1 MWLNVLWFAI
11 FGIIIAAYLILDG
24 FDLGCGILHP
34 FIAKS
39 DTERRI
45 ILNSIGPFWDGNELW
60 LVIGG
65 GVLFAA
71 FPPVYASLFSGI
83 YVAFMLVLLCLILR
97 AVAIEFRSQRTSQKW
112 RTLWDYVF
120 FLASIL
126 LALLLGVAL
135 GNIILGFP
143 ITATGDIYMSLIQL
157 LSPFALLVGITTI
170 AMFAMHGAIFLTM
183 KTDGDFRQKVLRWLP
198 GIMIA
203 FFILNTLVVLATVV
217 LRLQVTKI
225 YLGDIWPIIFPAL
238 ALGALILTWYMLR
251 RRQNLLAFAASG
263 AVIALL
269 IASVAV
275 GLYPNLLLSTIN
287 STYDLTIFNAASAP
301 NTLTIM
307 LIIALIGMPLALL
320 YTSGVYYFFRGKVRL
335 ERESY

>member
-1 MWLNVLWFAI
+1 
-11 FGIIIAAYLILDG
+11 
-24 FDLGCGILHP
+24 
-34 FIAKS
+34 
-39 DTERRI
+39 
-45 ILNSIGPFWDGNELW
+45 
-60 LVIGG
+60 
-65 GVLFAA
+65 
-71 FPPVYASLFSGI
+71 
-83 YVAFMLVLLCLILR
+83 MLVLLCLILR
-97 AVAIEFRSQRTSQKW
+97 AVAIEFRSQRTDQGW

-120 FLASIL
+120 FLASTL

-143 ITATGDIYMSLIQL
+143 ITATGDIYMSLMQL

-183 KTDGDFRQKVLRWLP
+183 RTDGDLRQRVLRWLP
-198 GIMIA
+198 GLMIA
-203 FFILNTLVVLATVV
+203 FFILNTVVVLATVV

-251 RRQNLLAFAASG
+251 RGQNLLAFAASG

-287 STYDLTIFNAASAP
+287 SAYDLTIFNAASAS
-301 NTLTIM
+301 NTLTVL
-307 LIIALIGMPLALL
+307 LIIALIGMPLVLL